1 MEQETETKIV
11 RQDEVTDGSDETPA
25 QSGCLNTLVVLLTA
39 TLVAFVVGAGICAGG
54 FYVVSNDT
62 LTSIIN
68 NSGVGVVLF
77 YIWMGASFIVPIIV
91 FIWIWAN
98 SYD

>member
-11 RQDEVTDGSDETPA
+11 RQDEVTDGYDETPA
-25 QSGCLNTLVVLLTA
+25 QLGCLKILGALFIA
-39 TLVAFVVGAGICAGG
+39 TLGAFVVGAGICAGG
-54 FYVVSNDT
+54 VYVIFNSSS
-62 LTSIIN
+62 TSIIK
-68 NSGVGVVLF
+68 SSDVGAVLF

-91 FIWIWAN
+91 FIWILGN